1 MEVNQGF
8 GGVGRARALL
18 SANCAREGERDD
30 AHGEPASGYDGHGG
44 RKENKLGGGA
54 VCAL

>member
-44 RKENKLGGGA
+44 RKENKLGGGV